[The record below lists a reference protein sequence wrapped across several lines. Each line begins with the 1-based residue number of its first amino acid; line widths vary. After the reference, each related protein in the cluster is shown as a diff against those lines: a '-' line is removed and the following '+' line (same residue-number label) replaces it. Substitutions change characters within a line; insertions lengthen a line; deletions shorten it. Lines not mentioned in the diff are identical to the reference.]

1 MNSIIP
7 MANYL
12 LENSGTLSSD
22 IVDEIIGS
30 FHFDVPEEEIKQAKL
45 MYDEFFVFLAQS
57 LDCQEGSV
65 PDALLSWSKANGEA
79 TARSQL
85 NISQIIIRYPDTRMV
100 FSDFVMR
107 IGMEFGL
114 NTREV
119 VMVIKRVN
127 QMLDLSIN
135 ETVFAFERYKDSV
148 IQEAQKEIRELSTPI
163 VPIQDGIAILPLIGT
178 IDSNRSDHLLNR
190 VVPKIA
196 PLGVKYLILDF
207 SGIVTID
214 TEVARHIFTVHSV
227 LALLGIDIAVTGIRP
242 ELASRIVNA
251 GIDFTSIKVYGNVKQ
266 AIENMTFN

>member
-1 MNSIIP
+1 MNSFIT
-7 MANYL
+7 MAHYL
-12 LENSGTLSSD
+12 LENSGTLASD
-22 IVDEIIGS
+22 IVDEIVVR
-30 FHFDVPEEEIKQAKL
+30 FRFDVPEEEIDQAKS
-45 MYDEFFVFLAQS
+45 MYDEFLVFLAQS

-65 PDALLSWSKANGEA
+65 PEALLSWSKGNGETA
-79 TARSQL
+79 ARSQL
-85 NISQIIIRYPDTRMV
+85 EISQIIIRYTDTRMV
-100 FSDFVMR
+100 LADFLTD

-127 QMLDLSIN
+127 LMLDLSIN
-135 ETVFAFERYKDSV
+135 ETVIAFERYKDRV
-148 IQEAQKEIRELSTPI
+148 IHEAQKEIMELSTPI

-190 VVPKIA
+190 VVPKIS

-207 SGIVTID
+207 SGIITID

-242 ELASRIVNA
+242 ELASRIINA

-266 AIENMTFN
+266 AIGKKTLN